1 MIFKFFDRLEDKIRR
16 RLSRRPLIYA
26 FIGSIGIILIWRGI
40 WMIADNLNIPGW
52 LSVLSGIAISMATGL
67 FVSFFVGDT
76 IIISGIKEE
85 KRIDEATEEEI
96 KREGMILAEIHK
108 DVGEIKKQ
116 LTEIKK
122 NASLKQSKLAVNYKP

>member
-1 MIFKFFDRLEDKIRR
+1 
-16 RLSRRPLIYA
+16 
-26 FIGSIGIILIWRGI
+26 
-40 WMIADNLNIPGW
+40 MIADNLNIPGW